1 MPAFESQWYLLLL
14 SMNQTI
20 FNEEQRVKG
29 EIEEWDG
36 LDSWQSKGNSK
47 LSERVAIPS
56 CTRRMEAAG
65 Q

>member
-1 MPAFESQWYLLLL
+1 
-14 SMNQTI
+14 MNQTI

-36 LDSWQSKGNSK
+36 LGSWQSKGNSK